1 MKLTLNI
8 WRQPD
13 PQSKGE
19 MRTYTLDDVS
29 DDISFL
35 EMLDMLNE
43 QLIAQGEEPV
53 EFEHDCRE
61 GICGSCGL
69 MINGQAHGPQKGTAT
84 CQLHMR

>member
-8 WRQPD
+8 WRQSST
-13 PQSKGE
+13 QATGE
-19 MRTYTLDDVS
+19 MRAYTLDDVS

-43 QLIAQGEEPV
+43 QLIGQGEEPV

-61 GICGSCGL
+61 AVSYTHL
-69 MINGQAHGPQKGTAT
+69 TLPTN
-84 CQLHMR
+84 REV